1 MPNWKLLFYA
11 ISAELASLLLLLS
24 QDTSLAHF
32 FLYLLSHGLASALL
46 AVVAWVMLPARFRQ
60 PKRLSLALIF
70 SFAFFIPAIG
80 LLTIVGGIALGIMLP
95 VLFRPLPFSLV
106 AKPYFTPVSNP
117 QSGGFRQIDLK
128 SLLTSNDAPNALR
141 IQGMLVLK
149 DMPGRVT
156 GRLLRDSLGDAYE
169 DLRLLAYGILDQK
182 EKEIT
187 RDIDRALQLLER
199 AKESRRYR
207 LARRLSE
214 LYWELS
220 YQDLVRGDIL
230 ALTLERAGTYADM
243 GLMESPEDAGLWLLR
258 GRIKMSQDKLAEAQ
272 ESLVFARRLGLSP
285 AQVNPWLA
293 EIALARRQLPMVRLL
308 MEQIPDGS
316 QFTALNKSVEYWRG
330 YGLAKSG

>member
-1 MPNWKLLFYA
+1 MSSWKLLIYA
-11 ISAELASLLLLLS
+11 ISAELGSLLLLLS
-24 QDTSLAHF
+24 QNSSLSYF
-32 FLYLLSHGLASALL
+32 LLYLVSHGLASALL
-46 AVVAWVMLPARFRQ
+46 SAVAWTFLPTRFRE
-60 PKRLSLALIF
+60 PKVFSLALIF

-80 LLTIVGGIALGIMLP
+80 LLTIVGGIALGVMLP
-95 VLFRPLPFSLV
+95 ALFKPLPFSQV
-106 AKPYFTPVSNP
+106 AKPYFTPVNNQ
-117 QSGGFRQIDLK
+117 QSAGFRQVDLK
-128 SLLTSNDAPNALR
+128 TLLTSETAPNALR

-156 GRLLRDSLGDAYE
+156 GRLLRDSLGDSYE

-187 RDIDRALQLLER
+187 RDIDRVLQLLER

-207 LARRLSE
+207 LARRLAE

-220 YQDLVRGDIL
+220 YQDLVRSDIL
-230 ALTLERAGTYADM
+230 TLTLERASFYADM

-258 GRIKMSQDKLAEAQ
+258 GRIKMSQDNLGEAQ
-272 ESLVFARRLGLSP
+272 ESLIFARRLGLSP

-293 EIALARRQLPMVRLL
+293 EIALQRRQLPMVRLL

-330 YGLAKSG
+330 YGAAQSG